1 MINTMINKGMSLK
14 MVLATVV
21 LGVGMISCNQPSATG
36 NGTDNADSTKVEAV
50 DSETTANVNEDSPA
64 KEVSTFNGDY
74 KIVFID
80 TDSLVS
86 RYKFFTDGNER
97 MIIMEKTMRNRLES
111 KTKKLQKEYE
121 EYMRQGKAGLLTLKQ
136 QQDTEASLTK
146 QQQDLA
152 ALEQNLSEK
161 LMVEKQK
168 LNQQINN
175 VVAEFIE
182 AYRIEK
188 GYTFILQKQTL
199 NGVLSGDPSLDV
211 TEEVITRLNA
221 KYEFENKR

>member
-1 MINTMINKGMSLK
+1 MNKGRTLK
-14 MVLATVV
+14 LMLATMV
-21 LGVGMISCNQPSATG
+21 LGVVLVSCNQPVG
-36 NGTDNADSTKVEAV
+36 NEKGTKKDSTNVEATSSQNIESKSV
-50 DSETTANVNEDSPA
+50 EEAATAESNFDG
-64 KEVSTFNGDY
+64 TY

-80 TDSLVS
+80 TDSLVA
-86 RYKFFTDGNER
+86 RYKFFIDGNER
-97 MIIMEKTMRNRLES
+97 MVKMEKSMRNRLES

-152 ALEQNLSEK
+152 TLEQTLTQK
-161 LMVEKQK
+161 LMTEKQV
-168 LNQQINN
+168 LNEKINKT
-175 VVAEFIE
+175 VASFIE

-188 GYTFILQKQTL
+188 GYTLILQKQTL

-211 TEEVITRLNA
+211 TEEVINRLNA
-221 KYEFENKR
+221 KYEFETSH